1 MICTIYSLHELVSTA
16 TDWIVSENSWL
27 IFCRINFWSFDQA
40 VLLVFPQFF
49 SFIVCFKVISGQR
62 LILIRLYLGG
72 TPYPTINNRELLRLL
87 KTGYR
92 MEKPEICNDEM
103 YVMTV

>member
-1 MICTIYSLHELVSTA
+1 M
-16 TDWIVSENSWL
+16 
-27 IFCRINFWSFDQA
+27 
-40 VLLVFPQFF
+40 
-49 SFIVCFKVISGQR
+49 CFKVISGQI
-62 LILIRLYLGG
+62 LILIHSYLGR

-103 YVMTV
+103 YVMTGYLDYSASHVPIIAQRFLITRDF